1 MLWFNWPHC
10 SCLSEWRSCIFFPE
24 LQCPWTKEINFSPP
38 IPSRHRN
45 GVYRS
50 TKEVTWPVLLAVLT
64 LSNLLI
70 PIMRRPL
77 YPQGKGEEASFP
89 TLFPNKLLQA
99 ALSQS
104 LPSVSIH
111 EKVHPGF
118 LGNPTFLVIEI
129 WQRGPWEVATT
140 SAPPPFLFLNF
151 PILSI
156 VIPSRPSP
164 VLLGV

>member
-1 MLWFNWPHC
+1 MNQRKQLQPPHPQQTQKRYIQKYK
-10 SCLSEWRSCIFFPE
+10 RSNMT
-24 LQCPWTKEINFSPP
+24 CPARCADSFQPF
-38 IPSRHRN
+38 
-45 GVYRS
+45 
-50 TKEVTWPVLLAVLT
+50 
-64 LSNLLI
+64 I
-70 PIMRRPL
+70 PIMRRPF

-140 SAPPPFLFLNF
+140 SAPPPFFFKTSLFRAQSFL
-151 PILSI
+151 PA
-156 VIPSRPSP
+156 P
-164 VLLGV
+164 VLSYWSLT